1 MPGVGSFLALNA
13 QIYREKTP
21 RMNPENATLL
31 LFCLG
36 AVAFLYASVGHGG
49 ASGYLAVLALFGAA
63 PELMKS
69 SALMLNLVV
78 SMVSFLNFYRGGH
91 FVWRKFWP
99 FAVASVPMAFVGAGI
114 PLSAGLYKQLLGACL
129 LLAIARM
136 LWRPRTTEAEPRE
149 VPLPAALLTGALIG
163 LLSGMLGIGG
173 GILLSP
179 VLLLMH
185 WARLKET
192 AAISALFIFV
202 NSLSGLSKL
211 LLKGYTPDSQT
222 LTWLAVALA
231 GGLLGGYVGARRFN
245 VPTLRYAL
253 ATGLFIATLKLM
265 LT

>member
-1 MPGVGSFLALNA
+1 MTIESN
-13 QIYREKTP
+13 Y
-21 RMNPENATLL
+21 LL
-31 LFCLG
+31 LFTLG

-49 ASGYLAVLALFGAA
+49 ASGYLAVLALFGTQ

-69 SALMLNLVV
+69 SALVLNLVV
-78 SMVSFLNFYRGGH
+78 SMVSFVNFYRGGH
-91 FVWRKFWP
+91 FRWAKFWP

-114 PLSAGLYKQLLGACL
+114 PLSAGLYKQLLAVCL

-136 LWRPRTTEAEPRE
+136 LWRPRDGEEEKKTI
-149 VPLPAALLTGALIG
+149 PLLAALLTGAVIG

-185 WARLKET
+185 WAKLKQT

-211 LLKGYTPDSQT
+211 LLKGYTPDDQT
-222 LTWLAVALA
+222 LSWLVVALA
-231 GGLLGGYVGARRFN
+231 GGLLGGYVGARRFD

>member
-1 MPGVGSFLALNA
+1 
-13 QIYREKTP
+13 
-21 RMNPENATLL
+21 MNSENAWLL
-31 LFCLG
+31 LFALG

-63 PELMKS
+63 PEAMKS
-69 SALMLNLVV
+69 SALVLNLVV
-78 SMVSFLNFYRGGH
+78 STVSFLNFYRGGH
-91 FVWRKFWP
+91 FIWRKFWP
-99 FAVASVPMAFVGAGI
+99 FAVASVPMAFLGAGV

-129 LLAIARM
+129 LLAISRM
-136 LWRPRTTEAEPRE
+136 LWKPRDTEDEPGE
-149 VPLPAALLTGALIG
+149 IPLPAALLVGAVIG

-173 GILLSP
+173 GIILSP

-185 WARLKET
+185 WAKLKQT

-202 NSLSGLSKL
+202 NSLSGLSKM
-211 LLKGYTPDSQT
+211 LLKGYQPDTQT
-222 LTWLAVALA
+222 LTWLAVALV

-253 ATGLFIATLKLM
+253 ATGLLVATLKLM